1 MHSTEIPD
9 PQKIEEAFNIIMNSK
24 NQQNGKEADS
34 YLRNLEQNYP
44 YILVSLL
51 QIFEN
56 SQVFLCIIIFLKV
69 YLNKFQALL
78 LIKNVIV
85 RNWTK
90 CQIKDSQKFQN
101 ISEELKTHV
110 KDKIVSF
117 LGVVQDDKF
126 KTEINLIISVI
137 AKHDFPLKFQGLVN
151 YFAQG
156 LNTIVQS
163 GSANSAMTYDL
174 IVSLKVVQQSVI
186 QNRNTAF
193 KLQQMQFFLVIWNNL
208 QHLWKNITSI
218 QQQELQQN
226 INNYSFVNKISKKL
240 DRLLSLSI
248 MSLNQEQDQEKI
260 QLVFMLLLE
269 KTAIL
274 LKNVQQ
280 QKLLQ
285 PNLKTLIHSLGNIQ
299 SLFSFSIN
307 QGFQDYLI
315 LLKLIIQNE
324 WEDTRVLRTGL
335 IGIFKILKSLLFFR
349 DEQFYKKKLQ
359 EANSEQFKQTIQ
371 SINQLLNSFFQ
382 ENMQFFIEQ
391 LIKIAAI
398 PTDLSDEEL
407 IEQEEDLTI
416 DDAKNEM
423 QCPIFT
429 ICLICQDQLM
439 QRFPEQFIQKITE
452 IMQQL
457 INSNFNA
464 SQQILESFFAIL
476 GSTPRLTTKLK
487 VQPIQIQP
495 VLQYLIKTNTIQCQR
510 RFAFLCRSYCNCFSD
525 SELPQIL
532 EYARLLLSN
541 SQDQI
546 VQYQTLMCIKSIIQY
561 LGPNFDFRN
570 VIFLEQVA
578 PVIVKLLCNL
588 QKSNILWPLLSLL
601 EILIQKYSETNA
613 NSMQIL
619 IKVIENSDILI
630 LMKTKSQL
638 LIGALCDMFLALF
651 VSFPLGTNLSHLY
664 KLAIILIDNNLDSK
678 ENNIFELL
686 QFLLQEYDPISDNN
700 QTGILFS
707 NLYLAHE
714 KELLEDT
721 EFNHMSTIL
730 RIIEELLL
738 LNLIQLTPNIFNLL
752 QERLSI
758 AQQIDCYDIAMIL
771 KKSCISLLETIILKQ
786 FDSITVQQ
794 NQQIIVFLIQELI
807 KLNGGD
813 QIDQMYYTIQYKNN
827 ILEILNRFL
836 LKDIV
841 SMIQVLNTVSISAD
855 SYFILWQDTAQHIT
869 NRGNR
874 KINVISQ
881 LLFLKYLSKPTFEK
895 VFQHMLSEAFPEI
908 DYDFEL
914 RSKEFRDL
922 QQQNRKKLINSRQS
936 RLSKQ
941 FRNNHR
947 KEVLQELC
955 LYDETFNLRQFFF
968 STIQECMKLH
978 NYSELTQIINIQS
991 VIDKL
996 NQLINEK

>member
-9 PQKIEEAFNIIMNSK
+9 PQKIEEAFNIIMTTK
-24 NQQNGKEADS
+24 NQQSGKEADS

-44 YILVSLL
+44 YILVSLI

-56 SQVFLCIIIFLKV
+56 SQV

-78 LIKNVIV
+78 LIKNIIV

-90 CQIKDSQKFQN
+90 CQLKDSQKIQY

-110 KDKIVSF
+110 KDKIISF

-126 KTEINLIISVI
+126 KTEINLILGVI
-137 AKHDFPLKFQGLVN
+137 AKHDFPIKFQGLGN
-151 YFAQG
+151 FFIQG
-156 LNTIVQS
+156 LQTIIQS
-163 GSANSAMTYDL
+163 GSTNSAMTYDL
-174 IVSLKVVQQSVI
+174 IVTLKVVQQNVI
-186 QNRNTAF
+186 LNRNTAF
-193 KLQQMQFFLVIWNNL
+193 KLQQIQFFQAIWNNL
-208 QHLWKNITSI
+208 LLLWKNITQL

-226 INNYSFVNKISKKL
+226 INNDSFVNKISKKL

-248 MSLNQEQDQEKI
+248 MSLNQEYEQEKI
-260 QLVFMLLLE
+260 HLVFMLLLE
-269 KTAIL
+269 KTAFL
-274 LKNVQQ
+274 LKNISQ
-280 QKLLQ
+280 QKFLQ

-299 SLFSFSIN
+299 SLFSFCIN

-324 WEDTRVLRTGL
+324 WEDKRVLRTGL
-335 IGIFKILKSLLFFR
+335 IGILKILKSLLFFR

-359 EANSEQFKQTIQ
+359 EANSQQFKQTIQ

-382 ENMQFFIEQ
+382 ENMQFLIEQ

-439 QRFPEQFIQKITE
+439 QRFPELFIQKITE

-464 SQQILESFFAIL
+464 SQQILESFFALL

-487 VQPIQIQP
+487 IQPIQIQP
-495 VLQYLIKTNTIQCQR
+495 VLQYLIKTNTVQCQR
-510 RFAFLCRSYCNCFSD
+510 RFAFLCRNYCNCFSD

-570 VIFLEQVA
+570 ITFFEQVA

-601 EILIQKYSETNA
+601 ENLIQKYSETNV

-619 IKVIENSDILI
+619 VKVIENSDIIL
-630 LMKTKSQL
+630 LMKTKSLL

-651 VSFPLGTNLSHLY
+651 VSFPLGSNLSHLF
-664 KLAIILIDNNLDSK
+664 KLAIILIDTNLDSK
-678 ENNIFELL
+678 ENNIFDLL
-686 QFLLQEYDPISDNN
+686 QFLLQEYDPNSDNN
-700 QTGILFS
+700 ATGILFS
-707 NLYLAHE
+707 NLYLTHE
-714 KELLEDT
+714 KEFMEDT
-721 EFNHMSTIL
+721 EFSHMSTIL

-752 QERLSI
+752 QERLQI
-758 AQQIDCYDIAMIL
+758 AQSINSYDIAMIL

-786 FDSITVQQ
+786 YESITVQQ
-794 NQQIIVFLIQELI
+794 NQQIIVFLIQELL

-813 QIDQMYYTIQYKNN
+813 QVDQMYYTIQYKNN
-827 ILEILNRFL
+827 ILEILNRFI
-836 LKDIV
+836 LKDIM
-841 SMIQVLNTVSISAD
+841 SMIQVFNSVSISID
-855 SYFILWQDTAQHIT
+855 QYFILWQDTAQNII

-881 LLFLKYLSKPTFEK
+881 LLFLKYLQKSTFEK
-895 VFQHMLSEAFPEI
+895 VFQHVLSEAFPEI
-908 DYDFEL
+908 DYDFDL

-922 QQQNRKKLINSRQS
+922 QQQNKKKLANSRQT

-941 FRNNHR
+941 FRNNYR
-947 KEVLQELC
+947 KEILQELC

-978 NYSELTQIINIQS
+978 NYSELTQIINIPS
-991 VIDKL
+991 IIDKL